1 MPRKK
6 MDNRVG
12 ETKLNYQN
20 STMTIVLYNN
30 VQDIVVEFQ
39 DKYKSKVHTTYQ
51 NFKNGSVKNPYC
63 PSVLHVGAI
72 GSKYN
77 PYDIY
82 YDNNGKKINK
92 VKKEYRLWKHM
103 LERCFDNDY
112 KERQPTYK
120 DVTCVDDWALFEN
133 FYEWIK
139 DQENYDKW
147 LNGDLWCLDK
157 DILCKG
163 NKIYSPETCCL
174 VPMKVNNLFISNKVN
189 RGDNP
194 IGVVKFNNKYRAICN
209 NQLLDECVHL
219 GMFNSQM
226 EAFEAYKLYKESI
239 IKQVAKEE
247 FNNKNITEKCYNAMI
262 HYEIEPTD

>member
-6 MDNRVG
+6 MDNRIG

-20 STMTIVLYNN
+20 SIMTIVLYNN

-39 DKYKSKVHTTYQ
+39 DKYKSMVHTTYK

-63 PSVLHVGAI
+63 PSVMHVGAI
-72 GSKYN
+72 GSKYT

-92 VKKEYRLWKHM
+92 AKKEYRLWKHM
-103 LERCFDNDY
+103 LQRCFDNDY

-120 DVTCVDDWALFEN
+120 DVTCVDDWLLFEK
-133 FYEWIK
+133 FYEWVK

-147 LNGDLWCLDK
+147 LNGD
-157 DILCKG
+157 
-163 NKIYSPETCCL
+163 
-174 VPMKVNNLFISNKVN
+174 
-189 RGDNP
+189 
-194 IGVVKFNNKYRAICN
+194 
-209 NQLLDECVHL
+209 
-219 GMFNSQM
+219 
-226 EAFEAYKLYKESI
+226 
-239 IKQVAKEE
+239 
-247 FNNKNITEKCYNAMI
+247 KCYNAMI